1 MGNILE
7 IINENAQIL
16 GLFAPLVAII
26 ISVFAL
32 NQTKRSIEEAN
43 RPYVVV
49 YRDYIQV
56 LSNIHEYLVI
66 KNFGKT
72 GAIIDSVL
80 FEPGYY
86 DSMRNKV
93 VFNNIEDT
101 FIAPGQSLSK
111 VVSTNA
117 FAVERSENIKV
128 TIKYRTGRKKY
139 QEVIILNEEIIKDI
153 TFSKTSPSG
162 NTSLQEVITKATE
175 ELLRRNL

>member
-56 LSNIHEYLVI
+56 LSSIHEYLVI
-66 KNFGKT
+66 KNFGKS

-80 FEPGYY
+80 FEPSYY
-86 DSMRNKV
+86 DSVRNKEI
-93 VFNNIEDT
+93 FNNISDT
-101 FIAPGQSLSK
+101 FIAPGQSISK

-117 FAVERSENIKV
+117 FAVERNGMIKV
-128 TIKYRTGRKKY
+128 TIKYHAGKKKY
-139 QEVIILNEEIIKDI
+139 QEVISLNEEIIHDL
-153 TFSKTSPSG
+153 TFTKTKPSSSH
-162 NTSLQEVITKATE
+162 SLQEVITKATE